1 MQYEQLWQSTIVELE
16 SQKESSREEI
26 IAISARLSLLA
37 DEVWFYRY
45 CLLTVKLLFQKRMS
59 IAHSIMLLVT
69 LLFVLTTRGVTIEIQ
84 STSRTGIPAETPAT
98 SPVLDRTNS
107 GLLVRRDRLEM
118 ERRVSTSP
126 EYGKVNRN
134 WQRMNVSSDSIQSA
148 PTTPAAVSRSW
159 YSSGAS
165 ALNHYNTFSDTDNSD
180 NEYGE
185 LTRELGGESSLEY
198 RETTNEGAVEIADYP
213 TPASNEEIFE

>member
-37 DEVWFYRY
+37 DEVWFCPY

-107 GLLVRRDRLEM
+107 SILVQRDRLEM

-134 WQRMNVSSDSIQSA
+134 WQRINVSSDSIQSA

-159 YSSGAS
+159 HSSGAS
-165 ALNHYNTFSDTDNSD
+165 ALNQYHTFSDTDNSD
-180 NEYGE
+180 NEHDE

-198 RETTNEGAVEIADYP
+198 RETTNEDAVEIADYP